1 MNSDDLK
8 YLIKVNLRD
17 AFGGYL
23 ALLKLV
29 IPFLAIPT
37 EMMRQAFISLSMD
50 SESFEKLQELKFQED
65 VEELVALG
73 LQEEE
78 VLVALGLQEDV
89 EE

>member
-1 MNSDDLK
+1 MDSDDLK
-8 YLIKVNLRD
+8 YLIKVNIRD
-17 AFGGYL
+17 VFYGYFEP
-23 ALLKLV
+23 LKMV